1 MNFALEPGK
10 SQDPG
15 MCCTATGSV
24 QSAVGSFLFYIHVG
38 RTSGKAE
45 GRLLMGTVLSSGT
58 GGAGRFGASAG
69 GMGAEGSRDGG
80 VRG

>member
-58 GGAGRFGASAG
+58 GRFGASAG

-80 VRG
+80 VRC